1 MKTKVPIKSRVYW
14 LDEHNSPSYLFCFN
28 MVLIN
33 LQRTFTVP
41 ISWHLHKYLSEAG
54 EGRAAVGGPQSQITV
69 HSDCGH
75 AIKRHFHLER
85 KAMPNLGSIL
95 KSRDSTLPT
104 KVHVLKAMIFPVVM
118 YRCESWI
125 IKKAERRRTD
135 AFKLWCWKRLLR
147 VPWTARRSNQ
157 SLLKS
162 WISIGRT
169 DAEAPIL
176 WPPDAKSQFTG
187 KDPEAGKDWKQEKGT
202 TEDEMAG
209 WHHRLNG
216 HEFEQALGDGEGQG
230 SLAVH
235 GVAKS
240 WTQLSDWTRV
250 GPFTRQGNWIIRK
263 ARARS
268 PKKENWA

>member
-1 MKTKVPIKSRVYW
+1 MKTKVPIKSSVYW

-157 SLLKS
+157 SLLKE
-162 WISIGRT
+162 ISPEYPLEGLMLKLQYSGHLMRRANSLEKTLKLAKIESRRRGRQRMRWLDGIT
-169 DAEAPIL
+169 DSMDMSLSRLWEMVKDREA
-176 WPPDAKSQFTG
+176 WQS
-187 KDPEAGKDWKQEKGT
+187 
-202 TEDEMAG
+202 MG
-209 WHHRLNG
+209 W
-216 HEFEQALGDGEGQG
+216 Q
-230 SLAVH
+230 
-235 GVAKS
+235 
-240 WTQLSDWTRV
+240 RV
-250 GPFTRQGNWIIRK
+250 GHN
-263 ARARS
+263 
-268 PKKENWA
+268 